1 MGMINKG
8 PIILCVEEITNIPED
23 CLNFFLKQ
31 LF

>member
-1 MGMINKG
+1 MKIINRDF
-8 PIILCVEEITNIPED
+8 IILCVKEIINIFKD